1 MLFKRHT
8 QTPEEEL
15 QQEDRRAIEDQ
26 FDVFLSEV
34 SECVVTEVIMDE
46 VTGAQLIAE
55 ALKSQVCCCRM
66 LLFWVLKAFPAY
78 FEIVLQR
85 EFLSKTFFI

>member
-1 MLFKRHT
+1 
-8 QTPEEEL
+8 
-15 QQEDRRAIEDQ
+15 
-26 FDVFLSEV
+26 
-34 SECVVTEVIMDE
+34 MDE

-66 LLFWVLKAFPAY
+66 LLFWVFKVSPAY

-85 EFLSKTFFI
+85 EFLSKTLILLQLVT